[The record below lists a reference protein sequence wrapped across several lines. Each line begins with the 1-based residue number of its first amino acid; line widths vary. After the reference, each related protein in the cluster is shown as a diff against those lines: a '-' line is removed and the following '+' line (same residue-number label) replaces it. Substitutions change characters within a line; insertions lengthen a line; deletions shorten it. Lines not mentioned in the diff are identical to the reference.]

1 MQEAYIV
8 AYGRSAAAKA
18 KQGALFHER
27 PDDVAAKVLQ
37 GVLFHE
43 RPDDVAAKV
52 LQGVLKRI
60 DGKFNKNMIED
71 VIVGTAFPEGLQGQ
85 NIARTIA
92 LRTGLSDT
100 VPGQTVNRYCSSG
113 LQTIAIAANQIM
125 AGQGDILVAGG
136 VELMSAVP
144 MGGNEPTNNPT
155 LQYDDIGASYPMG
168 LTAENVAS
176 QFDVSREDQDAYAV
190 RSHQRAYDA
199 QRDGRFKDE
208 IIPIQV
214 NSVEYTNV
222 GPKVHTNIFDQDEFI
237 RPDTTMEAL
246 AKLRTV
252 FKADGTVTAGTS
264 APLSDGAGFVVLM
277 SGDKVKE
284 LGVTPIARF
293 VGYKAVGVDPKI
305 MGIGPAYAIPEVLSL
320 SNLSVEDIDLIEL
333 NEAFASQT
341 IASIKEV
348 GLDISR
354 TNVNGGAIALGHPL
368 GATGAMLTA
377 RLLNEMGRRPD
388 SRYGMVTMCI
398 GVGMGAAAIFE
409 YVR

>member
-1 MQEAYIV
+1 MITMQEAYIV

-18 KQGALFHER
+18 KQGA
-27 PDDVAAKVLQ
+27 
-37 GVLFHE
+37 LFHE

-92 LRTGLSDT
+92 LRAGLSDT

-214 NSVEYTNV
+214 NSVEYTNA

-293 VGYKAVGVDPKI
+293 VGFKAVGVDPKI

-320 SNLSVEDIDLIEL
+320 SNLSVEEIDLIEL

>member
-1 MQEAYIV
+1 MITMQEAYIV
-8 AYGRSAAAKA
+8 AYGHSAAAKA
-18 KQGALFHER
+18 KQGA
-27 PDDVAAKVLQ
+27 
-37 GVLFHE
+37 LFHE

-214 NSVEYTNV
+214 NSVEYTNA

-293 VGYKAVGVDPKI
+293 VGFKAVGVDPKI

>member
-8 AYGRSAAAKA
+8 AYGRSVAAKA
-18 KQGALFHER
+18 KQGA
-27 PDDVAAKVLQ
+27 
-37 GVLFHE
+37 LFHE

-214 NSVEYTNV
+214 NSVEYTNA
-222 GPKVHTNIFDQDEFI
+222 GPKLHTNIFDQDEFI

>member
-18 KQGALFHER
+18 KQGA
-27 PDDVAAKVLQ
+27 
-37 GVLFHE
+37 LFHE

-92 LRTGLSDT
+92 LLTGLSDT

-190 RSHQRAYDA
+190 RSHQRAYEA
-199 QRDGRFKDE
+199 QRDGRFNDE

-214 NSVEYTNV
+214 NSVEYTNA

-320 SNLSVEDIDLIEL
+320 SNLSVEDIYLIEL

>member
-18 KQGALFHER
+18 KQGA
-27 PDDVAAKVLQ
+27 
-37 GVLFHE
+37 LFHE

-92 LRTGLSDT
+92 LRAGLSDT

-214 NSVEYTNV
+214 NSVEYTNA

-293 VGYKAVGVDPKI
+293 VGFKAVGVDPKI

-368 GATGAMLTA
+368 GATGAMLTT

>member
-1 MQEAYIV
+1 MITMQEAYIV

-37 GVLFHE
+37 S
-43 RPDDVAAKV
+43 
-52 LQGVLKRI
+52 VLKRI

-199 QRDGRFKDE
+199 QRDGRFKNE

-214 NSVEYTNV
+214 NSVEYTNA

>member
-1 MQEAYIV
+1 MITMQEAYIV

-18 KQGALFHER
+18 KQGA
-27 PDDVAAKVLQ
+27 
-37 GVLFHE
+37 LFHE

-168 LTAENVAS
+168 LTAENVAY

-214 NSVEYTNV
+214 NSVEYTNA

-284 LGVTPIARF
+284 LDVTPIARF

-354 TNVNGGAIALGHPL
+354 TNVNGGAITLGHPL
-368 GATGAMLTA
+368 GATGAMLTS

>member
-1 MQEAYIV
+1 MITMQEAYIV

-18 KQGALFHER
+18 KQGALFR
-27 PDDVAAKVLQ
+27 
-37 GVLFHE
+37 E

-92 LRTGLSDT
+92 LRAGLSDT

-214 NSVEYTNV
+214 NSVEYTNA

-293 VGYKAVGVDPKI
+293 VGFKAVGVDPKI

>member
-18 KQGALFHER
+18 KQGA
-27 PDDVAAKVLQ
+27 
-37 GVLFHE
+37 LFHE

-71 VIVGTAFPEGLQGQ
+71 VIVGTAFPEGLQGE

-199 QRDGRFKDE
+199 QLDGRFKDE

-214 NSVEYTNV
+214 NSVEYTNA

-237 RPDTTMEAL
+237 RPDTTIEAL

-341 IASIKEV
+341 IVSIKEV

>member
-1 MQEAYIV
+1 MITMQEAYIV

-18 KQGALFHER
+18 KQGA
-27 PDDVAAKVLQ
+27 
-37 GVLFHE
+37 LFHE

-92 LRTGLSDT
+92 LLTGLSDT

-199 QRDGRFKDE
+199 QLDGRFKDE

-214 NSVEYTNV
+214 NSVEYTNA

-237 RPDTTMEAL
+237 RPDTTIEAL

>member
-8 AYGRSAAAKA
+8 AYGRSVAAKA

-27 PDDVAAKVLQ
+27 PDDVAAKVL
-37 GVLFHE
+37 
-43 RPDDVAAKV
+43 K
-52 LQGVLKRI
+52 GVLKRI

-214 NSVEYTNV
+214 NSVEYTNA

>member
-27 PDDVAAKVLQ
+27 PDDVAAK
-37 GVLFHE
+37 
-43 RPDDVAAKV
+43 A

-92 LRTGLSDT
+92 LRAGLSDT

-176 QFDVSREDQDAYAV
+176 QFDVSREDQDACAV

-208 IIPIQV
+208 IIPIRV
-214 NSVEYTNV
+214 NSVEYTNA

>member
-1 MQEAYIV
+1 MITMQEAYIV

-18 KQGALFHER
+18 KQGA
-27 PDDVAAKVLQ
+27 
-37 GVLFHE
+37 LFHE

-199 QRDGRFKDE
+199 QRDGRFKNE

-214 NSVEYTNV
+214 NSVEYTNA

-398 GVGMGAAAIFE
+398 GAGMGAAAIFE

>member
-1 MQEAYIV
+1 MITMQEAYIV

-18 KQGALFHER
+18 KQGALFY
-27 PDDVAAKVLQ
+27 
-37 GVLFHE
+37 E

-214 NSVEYTNV
+214 NSVEYTNA

>member
-18 KQGALFHER
+18 KQGA
-27 PDDVAAKVLQ
+27 
-37 GVLFHE
+37 LFHE

-92 LRTGLSDT
+92 LRAGLSDT

-125 AGQGDILVAGG
+125 AGQGDILLAGG

-208 IIPIQV
+208 IIPIRV
-214 NSVEYTNV
+214 NSVEYTNA

>member
-1 MQEAYIV
+1 MITMQEAYIV

-18 KQGALFHER
+18 KQGA
-27 PDDVAAKVLQ
+27 
-37 GVLFHE
+37 LFHE

-144 MGGNEPTNNPT
+144 MGGNDPTNNPT

-199 QRDGRFKDE
+199 QRDGRFNDE

-214 NSVEYTNV
+214 NSVEYTNA

-237 RPDTTMEAL
+237 RPDTTMDAL

>member
-18 KQGALFHER
+18 KQGA
-27 PDDVAAKVLQ
+27 
-37 GVLFHE
+37 LFHE

-92 LRTGLSDT
+92 LLTGLSDT

-190 RSHQRAYDA
+190 RSHQRAYEA
-199 QRDGRFKDE
+199 QRDGRFNDE

-214 NSVEYTNV
+214 NSVEYTNA

-354 TNVNGGAIALGHPL
+354 MNVNGGAIALGHPL

>member
-18 KQGALFHER
+18 KQGA
-27 PDDVAAKVLQ
+27 
-37 GVLFHE
+37 LFHE

-144 MGGNEPTNNPT
+144 IGGNEPTNNPT

-168 LTAENVAS
+168 LTAENIAS

-214 NSVEYTNV
+214 NSVEYTNA

>member
-27 PDDVAAKVLQ
+27 PDDVAAKVL
-37 GVLFHE
+37 H
-43 RPDDVAAKV
+43 
-52 LQGVLKRI
+52 GVLKRI

-92 LRTGLSDT
+92 LLTGLSDT

-190 RSHQRAYDA
+190 RSHQRAYEA
-199 QRDGRFKDE
+199 QRDGRFNDE

-214 NSVEYTNV
+214 NSVEYTNA

>member
-18 KQGALFHER
+18 KQGA
-27 PDDVAAKVLQ
+27 
-37 GVLFHE
+37 LFHE

-199 QRDGRFKDE
+199 QLDGRFKDE

-214 NSVEYTNV
+214 NSVEYTNA

-237 RPDTTMEAL
+237 RPDTTIEAL

-252 FKADGTVTAGTS
+252 FKADGTVTVGTS

>member
-18 KQGALFHER
+18 KQGA
-27 PDDVAAKVLQ
+27 
-37 GVLFHE
+37 LFHE

-92 LRTGLSDT
+92 LLTGLSDT

-136 VELMSAVP
+136 VELMSVVP

-190 RSHQRAYDA
+190 RSHQRAYEA
-199 QRDGRFKDE
+199 QRDGRFNDE

-214 NSVEYTNV
+214 NSVEYTNA
-222 GPKVHTNIFDQDEFI
+222 GPKVHTNIFDQDEFM

>member
-1 MQEAYIV
+1 MITMQEAYIV

-37 GVLFHE
+37 GVL
-43 RPDDVAAKV
+43 
-52 LQGVLKRI
+52 KRI
-60 DGKFNKNMIED
+60 DGKFNKNLIED

-208 IIPIQV
+208 IIPIRV
-214 NSVEYTNV
+214 NSVEYTNA

-264 APLSDGAGFVVLM
+264 TPLSDGAGFVVLM

>member
-18 KQGALFHER
+18 KQGA
-27 PDDVAAKVLQ
+27 
-37 GVLFHE
+37 LFHE

-85 NIARTIA
+85 DIARTIA
-92 LRTGLSDT
+92 LLTGLSDT

-190 RSHQRAYDA
+190 RSHQRAYEA
-199 QRDGRFKDE
+199 QRDGRFNDE

-214 NSVEYTNV
+214 NSVEYTNA

>member
-18 KQGALFHER
+18 KQGA
-27 PDDVAAKVLQ
+27 
-37 GVLFHE
+37 LFHE

-92 LRTGLSDT
+92 LRAGLSDT

-176 QFDVSREDQDAYAV
+176 QIDVSREDQDAYAV

-208 IIPIQV
+208 IIPIRV
-214 NSVEYTNV
+214 NSVEYTNA

>member
-18 KQGALFHER
+18 KQGA
-27 PDDVAAKVLQ
+27 
-37 GVLFHE
+37 LFHE

-168 LTAENVAS
+168 LTAENIAS

-214 NSVEYTNV
+214 NSVEYTNA

-284 LGVTPIARF
+284 LGVTPVARF

>member
-1 MQEAYIV
+1 MITMQEAYIV

-18 KQGALFHER
+18 KQGA
-27 PDDVAAKVLQ
+27 
-37 GVLFHE
+37 LFHE

-92 LRTGLSDT
+92 LRAGLSDT

-144 MGGNEPTNNPT
+144 MGDNEPTNNPT

-208 IIPIQV
+208 IIPIRV
-214 NSVEYTNV
+214 NSVEYTNA

>member
-18 KQGALFHER
+18 KQGA
-27 PDDVAAKVLQ
+27 
-37 GVLFHE
+37 LFHE

-144 MGGNEPTNNPT
+144 MGGNELTNNPT

-199 QRDGRFKDE
+199 QRDGRFKNE

-214 NSVEYTNV
+214 NSVEYTNA

>member
-18 KQGALFHER
+18 KQGA
-27 PDDVAAKVLQ
+27 
-37 GVLFHE
+37 LFHE

-92 LRTGLSDT
+92 LRAGLSDT

-208 IIPIQV
+208 IIPIRV
-214 NSVEYTNV
+214 NSVEYTKA

>member
-1 MQEAYIV
+1 MITMQEAYIV

-18 KQGALFHER
+18 KQGA
-27 PDDVAAKVLQ
+27 
-37 GVLFHE
+37 LFHE

-214 NSVEYTNV
+214 NSVEYTNA

-305 MGIGPAYAIPEVLSL
+305 MGIGPAHAIPEVLSL

>member
-18 KQGALFHER
+18 KQGA
-27 PDDVAAKVLQ
+27 
-37 GVLFHE
+37 LFHE

-168 LTAENVAS
+168 LTAENIAS

-214 NSVEYTNV
+214 NSVEYTNA

-354 TNVNGGAIALGHPL
+354 TNVNDGAIALGHPL

>member
-18 KQGALFHER
+18 KQGA
-27 PDDVAAKVLQ
+27 
-37 GVLFHE
+37 LFHE

-168 LTAENVAS
+168 LTAENIAS

-214 NSVEYTNV
+214 NSVEYTNA

-354 TNVNGGAIALGHPL
+354 TNVNGGTIALGHPL

>member
-18 KQGALFHER
+18 KQGA
-27 PDDVAAKVLQ
+27 
-37 GVLFHE
+37 LFHE

-92 LRTGLSDT
+92 LRAGLSDT
-100 VPGQTVNRYCSSG
+100 VPGQTVNRYCPSG

-214 NSVEYTNV
+214 NSVEYTNA

-293 VGYKAVGVDPKI
+293 VGFKAVGVDPKI

>member
-18 KQGALFHER
+18 KQGA
-27 PDDVAAKVLQ
+27 
-37 GVLFHE
+37 LFHE

-92 LRTGLSDT
+92 LRAGLSDT

-208 IIPIQV
+208 IIPIRV
-214 NSVEYTNV
+214 NSVEYTNA

-305 MGIGPAYAIPEVLSL
+305 MGIGPAYVIPEVLSL

>member
-1 MQEAYIV
+1 MITMQEAYIV

-18 KQGALFHER
+18 KQGA
-27 PDDVAAKVLQ
+27 
-37 GVLFHE
+37 LFHE

-368 GATGAMLTA
+368 GATGAMLTT

>member
-18 KQGALFHER
+18 KQGA
-27 PDDVAAKVLQ
+27 
-37 GVLFHE
+37 LFHE

-168 LTAENVAS
+168 LTAENIAS

-214 NSVEYTNV
+214 NSVEYTNA

-252 FKADGTVTAGTS
+252 FKAVGTVTAGTS

>member
-18 KQGALFHER
+18 KQGA
-27 PDDVAAKVLQ
+27 
-37 GVLFHE
+37 LFHE

-92 LRTGLSDT
+92 LRAGLSDT

-208 IIPIQV
+208 IIPIRV
-214 NSVEYTNV
+214 NLVEYTNA

>member
-1 MQEAYIV
+1 MITMQEAYIV

-18 KQGALFHER
+18 KQGA
-27 PDDVAAKVLQ
+27 
-37 GVLFHE
+37 LFHE

-144 MGGNEPTNNPT
+144 IGGNEPTNNPT

-176 QFDVSREDQDAYAV
+176 QFDVSREDQNAYAV

-388 SRYGMVTMCI
+388 SRYGMVTICI